1 MTETNNSNGH
11 SETINITL
19 KNPKDADNS
28 SKTMEST
35 SYIIQLNEQLLGGNR
50 ELIIENNSLKNDLG
64 KKDGELEEKDDE
76 IGREEKS
83 NNYLKNLLKNFL
95 EMSRLY
101 QEISDYRKIIS
112 DDNFKSL
119 ENFINE
125 IRSIRYILLSIYTL
139 IIAISFIT
147 LPSYILFCIFV
158 IYSSIP
164 IGVIEYY
171 VSIFKLPKHKKEGDM
186 IKDILKKIK
195 ELNASQ
201 DYIHEFI
208 DQV

>member
-1 MTETNNSNGH
+1 MTETNCSNGH

-50 ELIIENNSLKNDLG
+50 ELIIENNSLTKDLE
-64 KKDGELEEKDDE
+64 KKDEELEEKDDE
-76 IGREEKS
+76 MGRVEKS
-83 NNYLKNLLKNFL
+83 NVYLKGLLKNFL
-95 EMSRLY
+95 EMSRLF
-101 QEISDYRKIIS
+101 QKISDNRKNIS
-112 DDNFKSL
+112 DDNLKYY
-119 ENFINE
+119 ENFQKE
-125 IRSIRYILLSIYTL
+125 IKYIRYTLLSLYGL
-139 IIAISFIT
+139 LIAISFIA
-147 LPSYILFCIFV
+147 LPSYILFCVFL

-171 VSIFKLPKHKKEGDM
+171 VSIFKLPKHKKQEDI
-186 IKDILKKIK
+186 IKDGLKQIK
-195 ELNASQ
+195 ELDASQ